1 MAVCPCGHDYGYDPD
16 HATCPKCG
24 TSTQVWVDARGARA
38 VGHVFPVTVTAES
51 NDPDG
56 SREIVTGSHSHRSAT
71 RSTADGLMSHSFQ
84 GRAAQGEEDVLEAC
98 ERLMEAL
105 KLQGVQLIGKFRR
118 PTGREQG
125 VDAIAETIDGATIK
139 AQVVQVRDGGLLA
152 ELGRAGIASSAAA
165 AASLAD
171 DVCRC
176 VEAKRD
182 KCPPDD
188 RGELTLLVDAIRSP
202 GHAFPE
208 VVSKLRSAERTNIL
222 QSTGYRA
229 VWLAGSTYTLTYRL
243 DEPIE

>member
-24 TSTQVWVDARGARA
+24 TSTQVWVVARGTRA
-38 VGHVFPVTVTAES
+38 VAHVFPVTVTAES
-51 NDPDG
+51 NNSDG
-56 SREIVTGSHSHRSAT
+56 SREIVTGSHAHRST
-71 RSTADGLMSHSFQ
+71 TCSTADGVMSHSFE
-84 GRAAQGEEDVLEAC
+84 GCAAQGEEDVLEAC

-105 KLQGVQLIGKFRR
+105 KLQGVELDGKFRR

-125 VDAIAETIDGATIK
+125 VDAIADTVAGDTIK
-139 AQVVQVRDGGLLA
+139 VQVVQVRDGGLLA
-152 ELGRAGIASSAAA
+152 ELGRAGIASSTAA

-188 RGELTLLVDAIRSP
+188 RGELTLLVDAIRSL
-202 GHAFPE
+202 GHTFPE
-208 VVSKLRSAERTNIL
+208 VISKLRSEERTNIL
-222 QSTGYRA
+222 QLTGYRA
-229 VWLAGSTYTLTYRL
+229 IWLAGSTYTLTYRL
-243 DEPIE
+243 DKSIE